1 MAVDGT
7 PAPAPTEKALVESP
21 SRRRTIGW
29 YSALASVDP
38 VDRTIGA
45 GNAVTAHRVND
56 TAAIKPSNV
65 VRELIAT
72 ILKVKAP
79 KVMLSRETMRGVKR
93 MGTRLYS
100 YQVLVPGGEPGVL
113 EAKFWGAIVDVLGG
127 QARSITFLPCY
138 ARGLFPHGDPWFQ
151 VLYHATAR
159 MTLNVTRY
167 PLV

>member
-72 ILKVKAP
+72 ILKQQSS
-79 KVMLSRETMRGVKR
+79 MLR
-93 MGTRLYS
+93 
-100 YQVLVPGGEPGVL
+100 VLVPSAVL
-113 EAKFWGAIVDVLGG
+113 PREWAQDST
-127 QARSITFLPCY
+127 R
-138 ARGLFPHGDPWFQ
+138 
-151 VLYHATAR
+151 
-159 MTLNVTRY
+159 TRY
-167 PLV
+167 SFQEVNQESSKPSSIPKGINNATRRRSRFL